1 VRVPARPGPDLERN
15 ATMSAAAV
23 NLLRVVLGSIEA
35 VTVKGVVL
43 FVLAAVAGYGFY
55 SAMAPDSALN
65 SASAD
70 AVTIPP
76 LVRAEPLSSPPA
88 SMRVIRETAG
98 GPVAVPSRSPDRAS
112 LVRELQTAMTRT
124 GCYHGP
130 INGVWTASSKQAM
143 SAFLIAVNAQLPVD
157 NPDQTLLA
165 LAQSN
170 AAAKCAPEQ
179 AIDTD
184 ATRPSTPASG
194 DGSRLSAEAPPSE
207 ATPNSVERV
216 PSNDRPMIERTWA
229 PAEMLVPPKPVAQPS
244 DASVPLTVGSVEP
257 VLQSDASPSTGAQVI
272 PVASGET
279 KAQLAPAS
287 QVSPAPKVAR
297 RAKSRRHKT
306 SDYDDVSRSISK
318 GLNSIQR
325 SLSSVFD

>member
-1 VRVPARPGPDLERN
+1 
-15 ATMSAAAV
+15 MSWP
-23 NLLRVVLGSIEA
+23 S
-35 VTVKGVVL
+35 
-43 FVLAAVAGYGFY
+43 VAGYGFY
-55 SAMAPDSALN
+55 SAMVSDSASN

-98 GPVAVPSRSPDRAS
+98 GPVAMPARPPDRAS

-165 LAQSN
+165 LAHSN
-170 AAAKCAPEQ
+170 AAAKCAPEH

-184 ATRPSTPASG
+184 ATSPSAPAASG
-194 DGSRLSAEAPPSE
+194 EGSRLRAEASPTEAPP
-207 ATPNSVERV
+207 NSGKRA
-216 PSNDRPMIERTWA
+216 PSNVPPMIERAWA

-244 DASVPLTVGSVEP
+244 DAAVPLTVGSVEP
-257 VLQSDASPSTGAQVI
+257 VLQSGASPSSDDTGYPCCERRNKIATSACGRVSGFAGLKSCTA
-272 PVASGET
+272 PGEVAET
-279 KAQLAPAS
+279 
-287 QVSPAPKVAR
+287 
-297 RAKSRRHKT
+297 
-306 SDYDDVSRSISK
+306 
-318 GLNSIQR
+318 
-325 SLSSVFD
+325 